1 MGHLLGQL
9 IREDKALVS
18 IQEPPSERLL
28 AESDLRGGGGGTCR
42 SRVSSGCRVG
52 LVLYSAALEMISIK
66 PRIFVLAFRDMLNN
80 SVTPHRDTIS
90 HHAQIN
96 SILFRQEV

>member
-1 MGHLLGQL
+1 M
-9 IREDKALVS
+9 
-18 IQEPPSERLL
+18 
-28 AESDLRGGGGGTCR
+28 
-42 SRVSSGCRVG
+42 
-52 LVLYSAALEMISIK
+52 VLYSAALEMISIK

-96 SILFRQEV
+96 SILFLQEV